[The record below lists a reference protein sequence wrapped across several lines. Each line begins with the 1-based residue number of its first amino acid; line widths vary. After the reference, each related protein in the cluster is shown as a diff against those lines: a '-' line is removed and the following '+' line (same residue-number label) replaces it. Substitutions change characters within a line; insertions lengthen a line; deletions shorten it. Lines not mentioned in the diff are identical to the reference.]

1 MKIKLLLLLSL
12 FAASASAQFTT
23 FQAPSTQWALPAFP
37 DNAVVYTPKEYKD
50 SVNKYYPVIIYF
62 HGTGE
67 AGTDVN
73 KLTSNY
79 LLGRIKAGWEPQATN
94 PVTGKLEKFI
104 IVAVQDAATWSP
116 YPAAMRYA
124 WNYIMSTQ
132 KLRIDTNR
140 IYTTGLSSGGQ
151 TSLMYACWD
160 STFYGKI
167 AAVVSLS
174 PAALVTPAI
183 QNLSSLSRY
192 NTPVWFISGNL
203 DGNTDYAKAY
213 TTTINNAG
221 GQAFTTVYSG
231 GHGGWDAMYNGT
243 TTRTVNGKALNVYEW
258 MLLNSR
264 GPAPAPPTDT
274 TTTPPVATKK
284 LLTTIKV
291 YSDGTTENIP
301 AGQ

>member
-12 FAASASAQFTT
+12 FAASASAQITT
-23 FQAPSTQWALPAFP
+23 SQAPSTQWALPAFP
-37 DNAVVYTPKEYKD
+37 DNTVVFTPKEYKD
-50 SVNKYYPVIIYF
+50 SVQKYYPVIIYF

-79 LLGRIKAGWEPQATN
+79 MLGRIKAGWEPQAVN
-94 PVTGKLEKFI
+94 PVTGKVEKFI
-104 IVAVQDAATWSP
+104 VVAVQDAATWSP

-124 WNYIMSTQ
+124 WKYIMSTQ

-151 TSLMYACWD
+151 TSVMYACWD
-160 STFYGKI
+160 STFAGKI

-174 PAALVTPAI
+174 PAALEAQAV
-183 QNLSSLSRY
+183 QNLSFFGKY
-192 NTPVWFISGNL
+192 NTPVWFISGDQ
-203 DGNTDYAKAY
+203 DGFTDNAKKY

-221 GQAFTTVYSG
+221 GSAWTTVYPG

-243 TTRTVNGKALNVYEW
+243 TTRVVNGKTLNVYEW

-264 GPAPAPPTDT
+264 GPAPVAPVDT
-274 TTTPPVATKK
+274 TTTPPVITKK
-284 LLTTIKV
+284 LLLTIKV

-301 AGQ
+301 AQ

>member
-1 MKIKLLLLLSL
+1 M
-12 FAASASAQFTT
+12 
-23 FQAPSTQWALPAFP
+23 PAFP
-37 DNAVVYTPKEYKD
+37 DNTVVFTPKEYKD
-50 SVNKYYPVIIYF
+50 SVTKYYPTIIYF

-79 LLGRIKAGWEPQATN
+79 LLGRIKSGWEPQATN

-104 IVAVQDAATWSP
+104 VIAVQDAGGWSP

-124 WNYIMSTQ
+124 WKYTVATAM
-132 KLRIDTNR
+132 KGLRVDTNR

-151 TSLMYACWD
+151 TSVMYACWD
-160 STFYGKI
+160 STFAGKI

-174 PAALVTPAI
+174 PAALEAQAV
-183 QNLSSLSRY
+183 QNLPMFAKY
-192 NTPVWFISGNL
+192 NTPVWFISGST

-221 GQAFTTVYSG
+221 GYAWTTVYPG

-243 TTRTVNGKALNVYEW
+243 TTRVVNGKTLNIYEW

-264 GPAPAPPTDT
+264 GPAPVAPVDT
-274 TTTPPVATKK
+274 TTTPPVIPTKK
-284 LLTTIKV
+284 LLITIKV

-301 AGQ
+301 AQ

>member
-12 FAASASAQFTT
+12 FAASASAQITT
-23 FQAPSTQWALPAFP
+23 SQAPSTQWPLPAFP
-37 DNAVVYTPKEYKD
+37 DNTVVFTPKEYKD
-50 SVNKYYPVIIYF
+50 SVQKYYPVIIYF

-73 KLTSNY
+73 SLTSNY
-79 LLGRIKAGWEPQATN
+79 LLGRIKSGWEPQAIN

-104 IVAVQDAATWSP
+104 VVAVQDAANWSP
-116 YPAAMRYA
+116 YPFAMRYA
-124 WNYIMSTQ
+124 WNYILSMQ

-151 TSLMYACWD
+151 TSVMYACWD
-160 STFYGKI
+160 STFAGKI

-174 PAALVTPAI
+174 PAALEAQAV
-183 QNLSSLSRY
+183 QNLSFFGKY
-192 NTPVWFISGNL
+192 NTPVWFISGST

-213 TTTINNAG
+213 TTAINNFG
-221 GQAFTTVYSG
+221 GNAWTTVYSG

-243 TTRTVNGKALNVYEW
+243 TTRVVNGKTLNIYEW

-264 GPAPAPPTDT
+264 GPAPVAPVDT
-274 TTTPPVATKK
+274 TTTPPVVTKK
-284 LLTTIKV
+284 LLLTIKV

-301 AGQ
+301 AQ